1 VPNSEPLSS
10 PDATAASIGLLSPD
24 DPVDETAETV
34 ETVARRIANG
44 RPTKSS
50 RRGWARGYQPPDEV
64 KPVLKAMSRTNV
76 VRSTLSAVGD
86 LSALLALSLAGAWAH
101 MVLPAVAA
109 WAVTVAVVLVI
120 GRFGRAQ
127 ECLVHEASHR
137 NWQRNGKL
145 NDVLAN
151 LLAGFPTASQVG
163 GYRAQHVIHHAH
175 LGSAEDPDIQRY
187 EEFKLEELTGLRR
200 WDLAKA
206 VARRL
211 PRYNWGW
218 YTTIGTNP
226 VTVALSGAWFV
237 VVFGIV
243 ALLTSR
249 GTALVAWAHWL
260 AGYALVLPTIR
271 MIGEA
276 GEHRDAKGN
285 TVFNATISNLGWWHR
300 WVIHPHGDGHHTL
313 HHLWSSVPH
322 HQIRKMHEALAEL
335 DRDTFAGQIY
345 WRAKVLEN
353 VRQGLPSDRA

>member
-1 VPNSEPLSS
+1 
-10 PDATAASIGLLSPD
+10 
-24 DPVDETAETV
+24 
-34 ETVARRIANG
+34 
-44 RPTKSS
+44 
-50 RRGWARGYQPPDEV
+50 
-64 KPVLKAMSRTNV
+64 V
-76 VRSTLSAVGD
+76 VRSTATALFD
-86 LSALLALSLAGAWAH
+86 LGSLLGLSLLGAAAH
-101 MVLPAVAA
+101 ATLAPVGA

-151 LLAGFPTASQVG
+151 LLAGYPTASRVA

-175 LGSAEDPDIQRY
+175 LGAAEDPDIQRY
-187 EEFKLEELTGLRR
+187 EEFKLEELTGLGG
-200 WDLAKA
+200 WKLVKAIAK
-206 VARRL
+206 RL

-226 VTVALSGAWFV
+226 STMLITGSWFL

-243 ALLTSR
+243 AVAS
-249 GTALVAWAHWL
+249 GSGSFALSAWAHWL

-276 GEHRDAKGN
+276 GEHRYAAGD
-285 TVFNATISNLGWWHR
+285 TVFNATISNLGWAHR
-300 WVIHPHGDGHHTL
+300 WIVHPHGDGHHTL

-322 HQIRKMHEALAEL
+322 HQIRRMHEALADIDGTTYASL
-335 DRDTFAGQIY
+335 IY
-345 WRAKVLEN
+345 WREKVLEN
-353 VRQGLPSDRA
+353 VRQGLPSAR